1 MYFFRIKGPDF
12 AGDRSAIAPT
22 ALLFDAEQSHL
33 LANDSHSDGRI
44 IPIAPFLIIS
54 LQRHLLHLGLGR
66 LLLILILMRIT
77 SARRH
82 LNRLVNRKWHTVP
95 HAWSIESLR
104 HFGTLIHRK
113 LCRCCDSTK
122 QHTTCNHHLSHTLHF
137 LELNIFRV
145 QSYDRI
151 RHYQKLSRHL
161 VRNGGIVVRIV
172 LIICADTV
180 CIISYSFGH
189 LAILRLVI
197 WPKTLIKASQSQN
210 SLFCISHPA
219 RWCLVVGAA
228 C

>member
-1 MYFFRIKGPDF
+1 MIRTLLPIIRNTLFRIGWNK
-12 AGDRSAIAPT
+12 
-22 ALLFDAEQSHL
+22 
-33 LANDSHSDGRI
+33 
-44 IPIAPFLIIS
+44 LI
-54 LQRHLLHLGLGR
+54 
-66 LLLILILMRIT
+66 
-77 SARRH
+77 
-82 LNRLVNRKWHTVP
+82 NRKWHAIP
-95 HAWSIESLR
+95 YARSIGSLR

-113 LCRCCDSTK
+113 LCRCCDRTK
-122 QHTTCNHHLSHTLHF
+122 QHTTCNHHLFHTLHF
-137 LELNIFRV
+137 LELNILRV

-151 RHYQKLSRHL
+151 RHYQNISRHL

-172 LIICADTV
+172 FIICADTV